1 MYSLPHLLMSSWA
14 LLSAL
19 TCRSTPLPLF
29 LPLHS
34 YSPTLLAQLLK
45 QPLSLQK
52 TAAHSEGF
60 GLEWGR
66 RAVQT
71 CGSLN
76 GGWEGGVG
84 GYRSLIPAKL
94 SHMAERA

>member
-1 MYSLPHLLMSSWA
+1 MYSLPPHLILGPTFSFN
-14 LLSAL
+14 LLQHS
-19 TCRSTPLPLF
+19 PIPLF

-34 YSPTLLAQLLK
+34 YLPTLLAQLLK

-66 RAVQT
+66 RAAQT